1 MPKPLVLIVRDGWG
15 YNPNPEHSRFN
26 AVLRART
33 PRQDALLDAY
43 PWTLIKASGEA
54 VGLPDGT
61 IGNSEVGHQNLGA
74 GRVVLQDS
82 VRISR
87 AIASGDFFNNEAL
100 CRAIDNASTSDR
112 YLHVMGIASD
122 AGVHGLL
129 EHLYS
134 VLELAA
140 QAGNKKVALHLFT
153 DGRDTGPFT
162 GREFL
167 RQIEARC
174 RDIGIGRIATVCGRF
189 YALDRDNRWERV
201 QRAYDALTGRG
212 DTPVSESADAAL
224 ASYYDSP
231 SSDSQQGDEFI
242 TPQAIEPDPDS
253 TRIRSGD
260 SVIFYNYRGDRPREL
275 TRAFMQPD
283 FGVSSSTSADNEFD
297 RGKKLDLTFVCMTA
311 YDESFSN
318 FPGLYV
324 AFPKPE
330 SNTDIA
336 GQYLSRLGK
345 TQLRAAESEKFAHV
359 TFFFNDYRDE
369 PFEGEHRWITQ
380 SPAVGTYDQQPGMK
394 ASEVRDQV
402 LSRLQ
407 DDDCEDFILVN
418 FANPDMVGHTG
429 NLEATV
435 AAVEAV
441 DECVGTIVDATL
453 GCGGKLVITADHGNA
468 EQMWDPETESPH
480 TAHTLYDVEC
490 IIVDDELA
498 RGSTTLRDKA
508 GFPMYFPPACS

>member
-1 MPKPLVLIVRDGWG
+1 
-15 YNPNPEHSRFN
+15 
-26 AVLRART
+26 VLRART

-212 DTPVSESADAAL
+212 D
-224 ASYYDSP
+224 
-231 SSDSQQGDEFI
+231 
-242 TPQAIEPDPDS
+242 
-253 TRIRSGD
+253 
-260 SVIFYNYRGDRPREL
+260 RPREL

-380 SPAVGTYDQQPGMK
+380 SPAVDTYDQQPGMK

>member
-201 QRAYDALTGRG
+201 QRAYDALTG
-212 DTPVSESADAAL
+212 
-224 ASYYDSP
+224 
-231 SSDSQQGDEFI
+231 
-242 TPQAIEPDPDS
+242 
-253 TRIRSGD
+253 
-260 SVIFYNYRGDRPREL
+260 RGDRPREL

-498 RGSTTLRDKA
+498 RGSTTLRDN
-508 GFPMYFPPACS
+508 GRLSDVFPTCLQLMGLEQPESMTSKSLLQ